1 MTADDKKLTGKIIKA
16 TGGFYYVFVKAA
28 KSQEL
33 TGISTAQQEISGK
46 ITLADTS
53 ELPPEKTSGFCN
65 GTVIECKAK
74 GVFKKSGIS
83 PCCGDNVVVAVQ
95 KSGYCVIEEVL
106 PRKKHLIRPPLE
118 NLDLLAVV
126 VSADEPKIN
135 YSVLDK
141 ILAVCRSKNIPSAVI
156 VTKTDLSKSAAEQAS
171 EIYKKAGINVFTFC
185 REDSGSTEQIKNF
198 LHGKTAAFA
207 GNSGVG
213 KSTLLNALVPGL
225 QLQTGEISKKLGRG
239 RHTTRTVE
247 LFDTGYC
254 LIADTPG
261 FSTVDLQRYDISDAA
276 DLQYCFEEFE
286 QYLGK
291 CQFTSCAHICEK
303 GCAVLQALADGKI
316 AQSRHKSY
324 VDIYG
329 EIKINKK

>member
-1 MTADDKKLTGKIIKA
+1 MTADNKKLTGKIIKA
-16 TGGFYYVFVKAA
+16 TGGFFYVFVKADTNTPA
-28 KSQEL
+28 VTQNK
-33 TGISTAQQEISGK
+33 TG
-46 ITLADTS
+46 
-53 ELPPEKTSGFCN
+53 GFSN
-65 GTVIECKAK
+65 GMVIECKAK
-74 GVFKKSGIS
+74 GIFKKSGIS

-95 KSGYCVIEEVL
+95 ESGYCVIEEVL
-106 PRKKHLIRPPLE
+106 QRKNHLVRPPLA

-141 ILAVCRSKNIPSAVI
+141 LLAVCRSKNIPSVVI
-156 VTKTDLSKSAAEQAS
+156 ITKTDLSQSAAEQAA
-171 EIYKKAGINVFTFC
+171 EIYTKAGISVFSFC
-185 REDSGSTEQIKNF
+185 REDNSSTEQIKNF

-213 KSTLLNALVPGL
+213 KSTLLNALLPGL

-254 LIADTPG
+254 HIADTPG
-261 FSTVDLQRYDISDAA
+261 FSTVDLQRYNISDAA

-291 CQFTSCAHICEK
+291 CQFTSCTHICEK
-303 GCAVLQALADGKI
+303 GCAVLQALADGEI
-316 AQSRHKSY
+316 TQSRHKSY

-329 EIKINKK
+329 EIKTNKK